1 MIIDPFTIWE
11 NGFPYTLLAAAG
23 ITPDSSMTEIKEA
36 SFDLM
41 KQGMTPEQ
49 RAAWDTLRFP
59 ERRLVVDFF
68 LYRQLPFSGAT
79 EQKGPL

>member
-1 MIIDPFTIWE
+1 MIIDPLTVWE
-11 NGFPYTLLAAAG
+11 DGFPYALLAGAG
-23 ITPDSSMTEIKEA
+23 ITPDSSMAEIKEA
-36 SFDLM
+36 SFTLM

-68 LYRQLPFSGAT
+68 LYRQLPLPDAIQ
-79 EQKGPL
+79 EKGTP